1 MKRTYQPNKRK
12 RAKTHGFRARM
23 ATKGGRA
30 VLSRRRAKG
39 RKQLTVLE
47 TIKSKREFEKVF
59 SGGKRVNHRLVRA
72 CVLRTDEGGFGKV
85 AFVAPKRLGNA
96 VYRNRCKRVLREAAR
111 LSGFP
116 LEGADVI
123 LLATRQTHESHP
135 SEVGRAIAS
144 LIERVGV

>member
-1 MKRTYQPNKRK
+1 MLRPTVSEPAWQP
-12 RAKTHGFRARM
+12 
-23 ATKGGRA
+23 RA
-30 VLSRRRAKG
+30 VVPFSLVVALRVVSSSPSRN
-39 RKQLTVLE
+39 VME

-96 VYRNRCKRVLREAAR
+96 VYRNRGKRVLREAAR